1 MEYSSLALFVS
12 IHLATSHSPAWG
24 KGEGALLSFYF
35 VDLLMGGVGVGGSAT
50 CEVGLMSAIL
60 LNITR
65 TESTPE
71 LRTGWDLV

>member
-24 KGEGALLSFYF
+24 GRGALLSFYF

-60 LNITR
+60 LNIPR

-71 LRTGWDLV
+71 LKTGWDLV